1 MGTGPELSH
10 PHSWLGSWLSTAP
23 PGEYPSPHLIYRR
36 KGLPQQ
42 TWAAQTPHSPKEG
55 LLSGPVWGK
64 LLGIKL
70 MECSVGESVSAHL
83 RPRVTLHQPVQAAY
97 TNSVIDGEYL
107 LQSLVSS
114 THGRPWTPGS
124 HGLLGLAVFRVC
136 PLTLLL
142 NQMYPWDPTGRGSL
156 CLASSG
162 LYHALSPFADS
173 TLCFH

>member
-1 MGTGPELSH
+1 MGTDPELSH

-23 PGEYPSPHLIYRR
+23 PGEYPSPHLIYCR

-42 TWAAQTPHSPKEG
+42 TWAAQTPHGPKEG

-97 TNSVIDGEYL
+97 TNSVIDVSTCFITSVQHTQKTLDPRLTWASRVGSISCMSSHSVAESSV
-107 LQSLVSS
+107 SLG
-114 THGRPWTPGS
+114 THREGKLVPGF
-124 HGLLGLAVFRVC
+124 LWALPCTF
-136 PLTLLL
+136 PL
-142 NQMYPWDPTGRGSL
+142 
-156 CLASSG
+156 C
-162 LYHALSPFADS
+162 
-173 TLCFH
+173 